1 MKKKAVVIIT
11 ALMCG
16 GMGIANASD
25 TLQNTASIGYA
36 FSHIKDY
43 GNLNGVNFSYRYEFS
58 PEWGVLGSF
67 TWATASKSEHSGS
80 VDEGLYKYDSKL
92 NYYSILAGPVYRIN
106 DFVSLYGQIGLGYIK
121 AKGSESDT
129 FRDYYDKDTFSLS
142 KTGIA
147 YGAGIQFNPVQNVA
161 LTVGY
166 EGATFNS
173 VDDSRNVN
181 PNGFNVSVGYSF

>member
-1 MKKKAVVIIT
+1 MIKQAVVIIT
-11 ALMCG
+11 ALIFG
-16 GMGIANASD
+16 GFGVAHASD
-25 TLQNTASIGYA
+25 AIQNTASVGYS

-43 GNLNGVNFSYRYEFS
+43 GNLNGVNFSYRYEFT
-58 PEWGVLGSF
+58 PEWGVIGSF

-80 VDEGLYKYDSKL
+80 MDEGLYKYDSKL

-129 FRDYYDKDTFSLS
+129 FRGSYDKDTFSLS
-142 KTGIA
+142 KTGVA
-147 YGAGIQFNPVQNVA
+147 YGAGVEFNPVQNVA

-166 EGATFNS
+166 EGAKFNS
-173 VDDSRNVN
+173 VDDSRSVN
-181 PNGFNVSVGYSF
+181 PNGFNVSAGYSF